1 VSAGTRGQRTTKS
14 KVQPS
19 DAEQPQ
25 LSAQSF
31 WQTVKVSLEDFLHVL
46 LIMTTKDLAARFY
59 LTTP

>member
-19 DAEQPQ
+19 DAEHPQ
-25 LSAQSF
+25 LPAQSI
-31 WQTVKVSLEDFLHVL
+31 WQTVKVSLEDFLHIL
-46 LIMTTKDLAARFY
+46 LIMTTKDLAAGFY